1 MLIQKDQVIIL
12 NSNPTPLDL
21 DAPATFFDLDLG
33 TLLAQTDANALHE
46 IIIEID
52 DNGPLHGAAAVTGA
66 GAVLNFIALPCP
78 PYNHG
83 KPPRRGVTIAEYLAG

>member
-1 MLIQKDQVIIL
+1 MLIQKDQAIIV
-12 NSNPTPLDL
+12 NANPIPLDL
-21 DAPATFFDLDLG
+21 GVPSTFFDLDLG
-33 TLLAQTDANALHE
+33 ALQAQTDADVLRE

-52 DNGPLHGAAAVTGA
+52 DNGPLHGAAAVTST

-83 KPPRRGVTIAEYLAG
+83 KPPRKGVTIAEYLAG